1 MPQLALGTAQFG
13 LNHGITNAGGQVP
26 SATARELLQQAP
38 RAGVLFIDTSQAYG
52 NAEKVLGEGLPRP
65 NPFRVISKLSV
76 QAADQPFDAAC
87 EARWQQLL
95 EVTLERLKLP
105 QLDGLL
111 LHAAGDL
118 ARPDGA
124 RLLHWLCTVQQRCQV
139 RRIGVSIY
147 AAADLEELPLAEL
160 QLVQLPC
167 SLYDQRLIAD
177 GTVQTL
183 LSAGIAV
190 HARSLYLQG
199 WLVTPPERWPQV
211 VSPALGHHHEQFHG
225 WAQSHGWSLVQL
237 ALAWARSQVWME
249 AALVGVTSAAE
260 LEELCAAWGGPD
272 PWHGENPNAWA
283 WPAGQDLDPR
293 HWG

>member
-13 LNHGITNAGGQVP
+13 LDYGITNASGQVAP
-26 SATARELLQQAP
+26 ATARELLQQAQ
-38 RAGVLFIDTSQAYG
+38 RVGVAFIDTAQAYG
-52 NAEKVLGEGLPRP
+52 NAEQVLGEALPRP
-65 NPFRVISKLSV
+65 NPFRVISKLPA

-87 EARWQQLL
+87 EARWQQAL
-95 EVTLERLKLP
+95 EATLERLQLP
-105 QLDGLL
+105 QLEGLL

-124 RLLHWLCTVQQRCQV
+124 HLLEWLRAVKQRGQV

-147 AAADLEELPLAEL
+147 AAADLEHLPLADL

-183 LSAGIAV
+183 RSRGIAV

-199 WLVTPPERWPQV
+199 LLVTPPERWPEGAA
-211 VSPALGHHHEQFHG
+211 PALRRHHEQLHG

-237 ALAWARSQVWME
+237 ALAWARRQPWME
-249 AALVGVTSAAE
+249 AAVLGVTTAAE
-260 LEELCAAWGGPD
+260 LDELCSAWRSPD
-272 PWHGENPNAWA
+272 PWQGKQPEAWA

-293 HWG
+293 QWG

>member
-13 LNHGITNAGGQVP
+13 LNYGITNAGGQVAP
-26 SATARELLQQAP
+26 ATARELLRQAQQA
-38 RAGVLFIDTSQAYG
+38 GVGFIDTAQAYG
-52 NAEKVLGEGLPRP
+52 NAEQVLGEALPRP
-65 NPFRVISKLSV
+65 NPFRVISKLPA

-87 EARWQQLL
+87 EARWQQSL
-95 EVTLERLKLP
+95 EATLERLQLP

-124 RLLHWLCTVQQRCQV
+124 RLLNWLRTVQQRGQV

-147 AAADLEELPLAEL
+147 AAADLEPLPLADL

-183 LSAGIAV
+183 RSAGIAV

-199 WLVTPPERWPQV
+199 LLVTPPERWPDAV
-211 VSPALGHHHEQFHG
+211 APALRRHHEQLQT
-225 WAQSHGWSLVQL
+225 WAQSQGWSLVQL
-237 ALAWARSQVWME
+237 ALAWARRQAWME
-249 AALVGVTSAAE
+249 AAVVGVTTAAE
-260 LEELCAAWGGPD
+260 LDELCAAWSGPD
-272 PWHGENPNAWA
+272 PWEGQQAEAWA
-283 WPAGQDLDPR
+283 WPSAQDLDPR
-293 HWG
+293 QWG